1 MKQHSYTKKEV
12 ANIIDDIMFETGA
25 DVCGLSLKLFD
36 TTNIHTLS
44 GFLDNVSAIE
54 PDVFQKFSMRV
65 TNYDFSRHGW
75 ELTKYDYNT
84 SVFVINKL

>member
-1 MKQHSYTKKEV
+1 
-12 ANIIDDIMFETGA
+12 
-25 DVCGLSLKLFD
+25 
-36 TTNIHTLS
+36 
-44 GFLDNVSAIE
+44 
-54 PDVFQKFSMRV
+54 MRV